1 MSSSLGSATLQR
13 NRQPGDKSADRQT
26 YPGACYQTGCAYR
39 HNPFVEPAG
48 VRNSDFFDEAKN

>member
-1 MSSSLGSATLQR
+1 VVR

-39 HNPFVEPAG
+39 HNPFVAPAG